1 MDSFGLWSLFLS
13 SFISSTLLPGGSEV
27 LLGYLVSEQLYSLT
41 VVVVVASLG
50 NTLGGLVTLLM
61 GWLLAMKFPLRALE
75 KKHHVQVQQKLTK
88 YGPVCLLMSW
98 LPVIGDPL
106 CFVAGWLRL
115 ALLPSILLILIG
127 KTLRYLVIGLAFT

>member
-1 MDSFGLWSLFLS
+1 MWSLFFS

-27 LLGYLVSEQLYSLT
+27 LLGYLVSAQLYPLT

-75 KKHHVQVQQKLTK
+75 KKHHVQMQKKLTK
-88 YGPVCLLMSW
+88 YGPVCLLLSW

-115 ALLPSILLILIG
+115 ALFPSILLILVG
-127 KTLRYLVIGLAFT
+127 KTLRYLAIGLAFT